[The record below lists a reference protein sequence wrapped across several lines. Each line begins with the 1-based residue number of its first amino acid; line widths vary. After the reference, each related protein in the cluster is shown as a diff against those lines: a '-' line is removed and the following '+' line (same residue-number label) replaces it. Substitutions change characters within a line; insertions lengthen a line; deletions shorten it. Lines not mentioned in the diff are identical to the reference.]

1 MKITIKKTMWRLDF
15 YKILEDWKTLNPW
28 QIKSAKQIGE
38 ERKKQERYK
47 LIRNIMLA
55 LSKKLAIWSLII
67 WVILICW
74 DNIYAYQDTIQYWP
88 YNQAV
93 TVFDDQVK
101 EMKARWYS
109 KTKILDLLA
118 LKSMECNRYDWN
130 CIGIKGRDIWPFQI
144 NNIHREQFKKSK
156 VLLNNREWAKLF
168 NYQLTYAN
176 WLVNSYDRFCN
187 QEAFQYVWKIY
198 NNEERFKCIAKT
210 YNWSPRYKYTYAKI
224 GYKKRVMIKE
234 YLKTTNLFNKG

>member
-1 MKITIKKTMWRLDF
+1 MKITIKKTMSRLDF

-47 LIRNIMLA
+47 LIKNIMLA

-109 KTKILDLLA
+109 
-118 LKSMECNRYDWN
+118 
-130 CIGIKGRDIWPFQI
+130 DIWPFQI